1 VTLKCSE
8 LLCGSD
14 NQHPLAIPNK
24 DGALAGCHKYST
36 ILAVIDV
43 KVGSYIEDE
52 ELTVLAI
59 INVELLLFYRINFLY
74 LK

>member
-14 NQHPLAIPNK
+14 NHHPFAIPNK
-24 DGALAGCHKYST
+24 DGALAGCHKYSA
-36 ILAVIDV
+36 ILAVVDV
-43 KVGSYIEDE
+43 QVGSYVEDK
-52 ELTVLAI
+52 ELRVLTI